1 MSVVMAEMTL
11 DDDLKD
17 LDEDVEFVNAIGW

>member
-11 DDDLKD
+11 DDNLKD